1 MAAVLQLASTS
12 VALVFSYA
20 HSRHSLFPSDV
31 LLVYWLFSAIASAAQ
46 LRSYVK
52 HSTDALDIRM
62 LTAYVA
68 YLGASLVAMRAE
80 ATPRPSESH
89 IHLADTDDDKR
100 DPAEQANIFS
110 RLIFAWATP
119 AIDAG
124 YRRKHLDLEHLY
136 TMPQELTGDQTNI
149 KFLAEWAHSKT
160 QRSSSLLRIMWNG
173 TWRDIIWSGVY
184 LIVSVGSQLL
194 QPLLLRKIITFFQVY
209 GTVAGVSLDDG
220 LVLAAAM
227 GTLGLVR
234 AMAFQAH
241 WLRLMLPFMWV
252 VKVLS
257 ALIFRK
263 VLRLSSESRSK
274 HAVAEIVSYLSVD
287 ADRIALSVNYI
298 HCLWC
303 YPLQIAVVMY
313 MLYQTLGWS
322 SLAGV
327 AMLAINAC
335 ASTWLAGFVQAHVR
349 DFFNWRDQR
358 MRVVTEA
365 MSNMKGVKLYSW
377 QRAFIDR
384 ICKIR
389 DTEELRSLRKVG
401 MWKAIM
407 NTTSSLTTVLIGLVT
422 FATYEIFDGV
432 SRGPLTSKLIFVS
445 LSYFLLIQEPI
456 SQGPFVVTLFI
467 NTAKSYARVCSL
479 ANSAE
484 LDLSA
489 VHTEGYDRD
498 SPIATSD
505 DVLVSVRNGEFK
517 WLTAEAPTLK
527 NVNIECKRD
536 QLVAV
541 IGRVGAGKSSLVSAI
556 LGDMVKSSGSVTVRG
571 SLAYVPQQAWIM
583 NATLRDNILL
593 GHSFDQVLYDRVLD
607 ACALR
612 PDLEML
618 PGGDMTEIG
627 EKGINLSGGQKA
639 RVSLARAVYAQAD
652 IYILDDPL
660 AAVDAHVGKHIFTHV
675 LGPQGMLKTRA
686 RILVTNA
693 VQYLGNV
700 DSVVMLR
707 GGQVVE
713 CGSFS
718 QVMDSR
724 GETFDYISS
733 HMVESSTNSDAQ
745 SLDDSDSTR
754 IYEHQP
760 DTASVSSVE
769 LPNRPQTNSAC
780 SASNSS
786 SRTSTTESPSCASLH
801 KIIKK
806 EEKTIG
812 GIEWATI
819 QFYLKACGSSN
830 VRGLVASLT
839 LALAFN
845 AAGSL
850 WLARWSNANDKQRSE
865 NSHASTFYLAV
876 YGIFGIAGV
885 LAMAMSLLFLWM
897 RCTLSASHNTHRQ
910 MLYSIFRSPMSF
922 FDSTPI
928 GRILGLFS
936 GDIGQVDDNMPTMS
950 DMGLKALMQA
960 VVAFVLIVISAPLTL
975 VFFVPL
981 AYVYMDLQRRFLP
994 TTRDSKRM
1002 ANTMRDV
1009 AISTTEEAINGAASI
1024 RAYGRVSAFETTF
1037 MKRTELL
1044 CQAWWTYMCANRWLA
1059 VHLDLVS
1066 SGIIFL
1072 TTVLL
1077 ISTQLFTGR
1086 VSGSHAGLSLTYA
1099 LSMIGVLTTCIRCTT
1114 IVELALISV
1123 ERVRRYSFLDME
1135 APDVIEDHRP
1145 ERSWPEQGVVE
1156 FRNYSTRYR
1165 EGLDLVLKDVSFS
1178 VRPREKVGIVG
1189 RTGAGKSSLT
1199 LALFRIIEAAEG
1211 QILLDGEDIA
1221 QYGLFD
1227 IRSKLSIIP
1236 QDPMLFAGTVR
1247 ENLDPF
1253 NTYSD
1258 QDIWRALEHTQLAD
1272 FIRAKDERL
1281 EFVVTQGGE
1290 NFSVGQRQL
1299 ICLAR
1304 ALLKRAKVLVLDEA
1318 TAAIDPES
1326 DAIIQNSIR
1335 NEFKDCTVLTIAHRL
1350 NTIIDSDR
1358 ILVLDKGQVAEF
1370 DTPDTLLA
1378 KEGGL
1383 FRGLWARAN
1392 ES

>member
-1 MAAVLQLASTS
+1 
-12 VALVFSYA
+12 
-20 HSRHSLFPSDV
+20 
-31 LLVYWLFSAIASAAQ
+31 
-46 LRSYVK
+46 
-52 HSTDALDIRM
+52 
-62 LTAYVA
+62 
-68 YLGASLVAMRAE
+68 
-80 ATPRPSESH
+80 
-89 IHLADTDDDKR
+89 
-100 DPAEQANIFS
+100 
-110 RLIFAWATP
+110 
-119 AIDAG
+119 
-124 YRRKHLDLEHLY
+124 
-136 TMPQELTGDQTNI
+136 
-149 KFLAEWAHSKT
+149 
-160 QRSSSLLRIMWNG
+160 
-173 TWRDIIWSGVY
+173 
-184 LIVSVGSQLL
+184 
-194 QPLLLRKIITFFQVY
+194 
-209 GTVAGVSLDDG
+209 
-220 LVLAAAM
+220 
-227 GTLGLVR
+227 
-234 AMAFQAH
+234 
-241 WLRLMLPFMWV
+241 
-252 VKVLS
+252 
-257 ALIFRK
+257 
-263 VLRLSSESRSK
+263 
-274 HAVAEIVSYLSVD
+274 
-287 ADRIALSVNYI
+287 
-298 HCLWC
+298 
-303 YPLQIAVVMY
+303 
-313 MLYQTLGWS
+313 
-322 SLAGV
+322 
-327 AMLAINAC
+327 
-335 ASTWLAGFVQAHVR
+335 
-349 DFFNWRDQR
+349 
-358 MRVVTEA
+358 
-365 MSNMKGVKLYSW
+365 
-377 QRAFIDR
+377 
-384 ICKIR
+384 
-389 DTEELRSLRKVG
+389 
-401 MWKAIM
+401 
-407 NTTSSLTTVLIGLVT
+407 
-422 FATYEIFDGV
+422 
-432 SRGPLTSKLIFVS
+432 
-445 LSYFLLIQEPI
+445 
-456 SQGPFVVTLFI
+456 
-467 NTAKSYARVCSL
+467 
-479 ANSAE
+479 
-484 LDLSA
+484 
-489 VHTEGYDRD
+489 
-498 SPIATSD
+498 
-505 DVLVSVRNGEFK
+505 
-517 WLTAEAPTLK
+517 
-527 NVNIECKRD
+527 
-536 QLVAV
+536 
-541 IGRVGAGKSSLVSAI
+541 
-556 LGDMVKSSGSVTVRG
+556 
-571 SLAYVPQQAWIM
+571 
-583 NATLRDNILL
+583 
-593 GHSFDQVLYDRVLD
+593 
-607 ACALR
+607 
-612 PDLEML
+612 
-618 PGGDMTEIG
+618 
-627 EKGINLSGGQKA
+627 
-639 RVSLARAVYAQAD
+639 
-652 IYILDDPL
+652 
-660 AAVDAHVGKHIFTHV
+660 
-675 LGPQGMLKTRA
+675 MLKTRA

-1059 VHLDLVS
+1059 VRLDLVS

-1077 ISTQLFTGR
+1077 ISTQLLTGR

-1227 IRSKLSIIP
+1227 VRSKLSIIP

-1281 EFVVTQGGE
+1281 EYVVTQGGE

-1358 ILVLDKGQVAEF
+1358 ILVLDRGQVAEF
-1370 DTPDTLLA
+1370 DTPDALLA